1 MRDLAVAPRQRPL
14 LYMLVLLSAYLSWL
28 VLGPFVVALTWAA
41 ILAVL
46 FSGLQHRLA
55 ARVGRARAA
64 LATTALAGTAVLLP
78 TGLFLSA
85 LATEVPHAATYLQQS
100 GADAPRQVR
109 QGWDSIRRRVPVA
122 LPENPT
128 ALLGDAAQ
136 RAITFLA
143 PRVGSLAADAVAAIG
158 DLVAMLFA
166 LFFLLRD
173 GDMLARRLQ
182 DALPMHPSDSERLLR
197 ETREMVVA
205 SVGAGAVVA
214 VAQGMIGGVA
224 FWALSIGPPLFWGC
238 VLAFAS
244 LLPVVGAALVWV
256 PIGIALVLTGDAWRG
271 VALLLVGSL
280 GISMADNVLR
290 PWLLSGRTQINGLVI
305 FFGLLGGVAA
315 FGFIGLVIGPIILVV
330 THSLLEIVRRP
341 ALRDDVA

>member
-1 MRDLAVAPRQRPL
+1 MRDFAVAPRQRPL
-14 LYMLVLLSAYLSWL
+14 LYGLVLLGVYLSWL
-28 VLGPFVVALTWAA
+28 VLGTFVVALTWAA
-41 ILAVL
+41 VLAVL
-46 FSGLQHRLA
+46 FSGVQQRLA
-55 ARVGRARAA
+55 ARIGPARAA
-64 LATTALAGTAVLLP
+64 LATTTLAGAAVLLP

-85 LATEVPHAATYLQQS
+85 LATELPHAATYLQQTGS
-100 GADAPRQVR
+100 DAPRHVR
-109 QGWDSIRRRVPVA
+109 EAWGAIRTRVPVA

-128 ALLGDAAQ
+128 ALLGDAAH
-136 RAITFLA
+136 RAIALLA
-143 PRVGSLAADAVAAIG
+143 PRVGSLAADAVATIG
-158 DLVAMLFA
+158 DLLAMLFA

-182 DALPMHPSDSERLLR
+182 DVLPMRRTDSERLMR

-205 SVGAGAVVA
+205 SVGAGAIVA
-214 VAQGMIGGVA
+214 LAQGTIGGVA

-256 PIGIALVLTGDAWRG
+256 PIGVVLVITGEVWRG

-315 FGFIGLVIGPIILVV
+315 FGFIGLVIGPIILVR
-330 THSLLEIVRRP
+330 THTLLGIARRP